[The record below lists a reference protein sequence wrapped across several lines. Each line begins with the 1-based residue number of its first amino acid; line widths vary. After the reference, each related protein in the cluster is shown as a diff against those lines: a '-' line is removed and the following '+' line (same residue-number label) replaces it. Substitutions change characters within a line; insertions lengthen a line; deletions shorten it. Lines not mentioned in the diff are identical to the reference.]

1 MIFSKADSQQP
12 QKSSVLQFPL
22 LGLQVDMG
30 PHQVSQM
37 ATGMQAHILLLGQS
51 KLFPTEPSLQ
61 PLQEIGLHQSI

>member
-30 PHQVSQM
+30 PHQVS
-37 ATGMQAHILLLGQS
+37 
-51 KLFPTEPSLQ
+51 
-61 PLQEIGLHQSI
+61 